1 MLENESLSVVWYALH
16 PKEEVTVQVVVRVEN
31 IVVCVDIIV
40 CKSRSVAQPQRA
52 TNRRMLP
59 VYFICPQSRA

>member
-31 IVVCVDIIV
+31 IVVCVDVEPPPLRTMTHDCIHLWIMTHD
-40 CKSRSVAQPQRA
+40 CIMTRS
-52 TNRRMLP
+52 L
-59 VYFICPQSRA
+59 Y